1 MEKLESANQAAIT
14 EAKDSL
20 NLEQDGIKVCDISL
34 AQASCT
40 ENPVN
45 KQVERVE
52 ITNLV
57 DKIENE
63 RWGDTD
69 WPEKPGL
76 NGIKMLPPLSID
88 NRSLKATI
96 RQRKTITRTDRV
108 KQTPSDNT

>member
-1 MEKLESANQAAIT
+1 MMSPSIQVHSLNSTMILQRLPRGQVLKIKDMEKLESANQAAIT

-52 ITNLV
+52 IPNLV
-57 DKIENE
+57 DKIENKQ
-63 RWGDTD
+63 WGDTD

-76 NGIKMLPPLSID
+76 NGIKM
-88 NRSLKATI
+88 
-96 RQRKTITRTDRV
+96 
-108 KQTPSDNT
+108 